1 MPKIFKYEVIFYG
14 KGKDLEMTLFFP
26 NMETAQAYARQFNTD
41 QEARGSRSR
50 VRIVS
55 EKEFK
60 NEKH

>member
-26 NMETAQAYARQFNTD
+26 DMESAEEYARHFNAD
-41 QEARGSRSR
+41 QEARGSQAR
-50 VRIVS
+50 VKIVG